1 MRNDSRKPRQHSS
14 HISGFTLLELLVVIA
29 IIGLLSAYVGP
40 KYFSKVGE
48 SRQKV
53 AKAQIESFSKALDNY
68 RLDVGRYPNGD
79 VGLNALLVRPVG
91 VARWNGPYLQKAL
104 PMDPWGN
111 AYIYRIPGRNG
122 KEFDLSS
129 LGEDGRAGG
138 TGEAADVSN

>member
-1 MRNDSRKPRQHSS
+1 MRNESDKFMRDFSRAA
-14 HISGFTLLELLVVIA
+14 GFTLLELLVVIT

-68 RLDVGRYPNGD
+68 RLDVGRYPSAD
-79 VGLNALLVRPVG
+79 LGLNALLVRPVG
-91 VARWNGPYLQKAL
+91 LARWNGPYLQKAI
-104 PMDPWGN
+104 PPDPWGN
-111 AYIYRIPGRNG
+111 SYAYRIPGRNG

-129 LGEDGRAGG
+129 FGEDGRAGG

>member
-1 MRNDSRKPRQHSS
+1 MRNDSRKVRQCSS
-14 HISGFTLLELLVVIA
+14 RISGFTLLELLVVIA

-68 RLDVGRYPNGD
+68 RLDVGRYPAAD
-79 VGLNALLVRPVG
+79 AGLNALLVRPVG

-138 TGEAADVSN
+138 IGEAADISN